1 MSSSLEWSLEGY
13 LNIIAV
19 FVIALSFYFLG
30 SYIAEN
36 AGKLSE
42 SAYIPSACV
51 VSAALIIT
59 LLGHLWNSWL
69 WWYSLQKINTP
80 TYIADAYRS
89 WAVSR
94 LARYVPGKVFSYF
107 IRARLHGKQQRSG
120 VNAGSI
126 VEILGGTL
134 ATLIVAVLATVFYRE
149 KIPANIVYVL
159 YLLLPLSVFSLF
171 LMARFANI
179 LMMKVTGDR
188 VGAADLTL
196 YFPTL
201 VKLALL
207 QIPLMC
213 IHGAAFFIILSD
225 ATGVEWYWF
234 LYTVAVYYLSGLL
247 GQLAIFS
254 PAGLG
259 VREAGLLAMLSPLVG
274 ESLVLLYVVILIRC
288 VLVASEVIN
297 AFCAHIVYR
306 FSITDRVDPK

>member
-1 MSSSLEWSLEGY
+1 MSSSFQWSLEGC

-19 FVIALSFYFLG
+19 FLIILSFYFLG

-42 SAYIPSACV
+42 SAYIPSVCV

-107 IRARLHGKQQRSG
+107 VRAHLHGKQQRVG
-120 VNAGSI
+120 VNVGTL
-126 VEILGGTL
+126 VETLGGVL
-134 ATLIVAVLATVFYRE
+134 ATLVVAAVATTFYRE
-149 KIPANIVYVL
+149 EIPENIVYVL

-171 LMARFANI
+171 LMAKFANI
-179 LMMKVTGDR
+179 LMMKVIGDR

-207 QIPLMC
+207 QIPLMF

-234 LYTVAVYYLSGLL
+234 LYTVAVYYLSDLL

-259 VREAGLLAMLSPLVG
+259 VKEASLLVMLTPLLG
-274 ESLVLLYVVILIRC
+274 ESLALLYVVILIRC
-288 VLVASEVIN
+288 VLVTSEVIN
-297 AFCAHIVYR
+297 AFCAQVLYR
-306 FSITDRVDPK
+306 FSIFGRSDPK